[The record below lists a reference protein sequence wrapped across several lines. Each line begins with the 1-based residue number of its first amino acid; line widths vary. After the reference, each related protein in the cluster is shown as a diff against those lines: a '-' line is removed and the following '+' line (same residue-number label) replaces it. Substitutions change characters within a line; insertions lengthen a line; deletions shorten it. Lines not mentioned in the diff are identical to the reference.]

1 MIAVLLCKK
10 CCMIFNSNREY
21 KNHTCEPLNVIV
33 DWGKPDCIA
42 SILKKDQDM
51 DDTRTK
57 LKCEYFKSKL
67 FAKIAEKFSGIEM
80 KEFFK
85 EKPERI
91 DIYPNTK
98 FNIVMHTEPVPLQPT
113 IEEKE
118 KKRKEHFISVKHIT
132 DITAEQT
139 VDERQKNIKDK
150 TNLFSSE
157 NIMKDISTLFDILNK
172 ANFNETVKKIKQF
185 RKKLVPNLTHDT
197 YVYMLKEHYTM
208 TENVVQN
215 ETSKRKDLYMEK
227 SFSPLEHRLLMSQYN
242 HKFSIEPS
250 DISLYHCLIPEEAT
264 YSDWVPFN
272 REKYFKQ
279 CLTYDLAFSH
289 IQDIVKRTLFNKFG
303 FNNVVYMPI
312 KKTDEKYTYYYL
324 DRVEGGKRLWKMD
337 NKLENLT
344 DRFCEIAIDRIIFYF
359 RQIYVCVFHDNTFRV
374 DFLKNT
380 PCIELEFRQLIQ
392 NIILLGDR
400 SGMYK
405 MFQSLVDDNAEFKPT
420 DNDKVNQYT
429 SEKIYRKT
437 SIDDSRNIQ
446 LENISHLFDNP
457 KEDEIIKFISQL
469 V

>member
-1 MIAVLLCKK
+1 
-10 CCMIFNSNREY
+10 
-21 KNHTCEPLNVIV
+21 
-33 DWGKPDCIA
+33 
-42 SILKKDQDM
+42 
-51 DDTRTK
+51 
-57 LKCEYFKSKL
+57 
-67 FAKIAEKFSGIEM
+67 
-80 KEFFK
+80 
-85 EKPERI
+85 
-91 DIYPNTK
+91 
-98 FNIVMHTEPVPLQPT
+98 
-113 IEEKE
+113 
-118 KKRKEHFISVKHIT
+118 
-132 DITAEQT
+132 
-139 VDERQKNIKDK
+139 
-150 TNLFSSE
+150 
-157 NIMKDISTLFDILNK
+157 
-172 ANFNETVKKIKQF
+172 
-185 RKKLVPNLTHDT
+185 
-197 YVYMLKEHYTM
+197 
-208 TENVVQN
+208 
-215 ETSKRKDLYMEK
+215 
-227 SFSPLEHRLLMSQYN
+227 
-242 HKFSIEPS
+242 
-250 DISLYHCLIPEEAT
+250 
-264 YSDWVPFN
+264 
-272 REKYFKQ
+272 
-279 CLTYDLAFSH
+279 
-289 IQDIVKRTLFNKFG
+289 
-303 FNNVVYMPI
+303 MPI